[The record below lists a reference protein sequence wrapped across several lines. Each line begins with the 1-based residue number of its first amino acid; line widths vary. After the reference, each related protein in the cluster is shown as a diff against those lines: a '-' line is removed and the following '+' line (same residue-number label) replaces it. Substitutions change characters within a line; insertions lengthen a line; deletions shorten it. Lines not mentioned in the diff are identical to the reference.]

1 MIEHNVLVL
10 CDVAVSR
17 HFTFNLQLMFNQG
30 TNAEFCTSPAILQN
44 TCYLPYF
51 LIRMSNLQRKTN
63 ACYGIECWLRSQ
75 GLKVTTKTV
84 SDITASFLKSKG
96 LPYTKFNPRYKGL
109 FNAGICNAETV
120 QEHFKDFKAFVIENY
135 VNVPVV

>member
-1 MIEHNVLVL
+1 MLP
-10 CDVAVSR
+10 AV
-17 HFTFNLQLMFNQG
+17 FLNQ
-30 TNAEFCTSPAILQN
+30 
-44 TCYLPYF
+44 
-51 LIRMSNLQRKTN
+51 MSNLQRKTN

-96 LPYTKFNPRYKGL
+96 LPYTKFNQRYKGL

-120 QEHFKDFKAFVIENY
+120 QEHFKDFKAFVVENY
-135 VNVPVV
+135 VDVTDV

>member
-1 MIEHNVLVL
+1 MSFALNPPYCKNVLPVVFL
-10 CDVAVSR
+10 
-17 HFTFNLQLMFNQG
+17 NQ
-30 TNAEFCTSPAILQN
+30 
-44 TCYLPYF
+44 
-51 LIRMSNLQRKTN
+51 MSNLQRKTK

-109 FNAGICNAETV
+109 FNAGICNAENV
-120 QEHFKDFKAFVIENY
+120 QEHFKEFKVFVINNY
-135 VNVPVV
+135 VNIPVS